1 MEIIKL
7 TNEILKGNIVCPDL
21 CPYCGSDNLDYLD
34 EDTDGD
40 YLAERMMCRD
50 CYLVFEL
57 ISKTVI
63 DSIRIKGYDQLDPGE
78 IENLK
83 GRRIFQVEKDPII
96 LEA

>member
-1 MEIIKL
+1 MEAIKL
-7 TNEILKGNIVCPDL
+7 TEEFFRDIIISPDQ
-21 CPYCGSDNLDYLD
+21 CPYCESDNLDYLD

-83 GRRIFQVEKDPII
+83 GSRIFQVEKDPII

>member
-1 MEIIKL
+1 MKAIKL
-7 TNEILKGNIVCPDL
+7 TNGTFRGSIICPDL

-40 YLAERMMCRD
+40 YLVERIMCRD

-63 DSIRIKGYDQLDPGE
+63 DSIRIKGYDQLDPEE

-83 GRRIFQVEKDPII
+83 GSRVFQVEKDQII